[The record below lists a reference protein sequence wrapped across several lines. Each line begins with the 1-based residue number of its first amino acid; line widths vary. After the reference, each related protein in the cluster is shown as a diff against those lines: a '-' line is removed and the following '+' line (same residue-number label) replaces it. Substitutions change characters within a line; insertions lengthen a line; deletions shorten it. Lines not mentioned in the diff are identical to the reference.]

1 MSVGGK
7 REEFR
12 RYLEKCGV
20 MDALT
25 RILVSLYEETEKP
38 ADALDYIRKNL
49 GSIIEDDPSEVD
61 NLKKELEESKAK
73 IVELKSKLLKYE
85 PEEVKVD

>member
-1 MSVGGK
+1 MKSLSFCLQSIGGK

-38 ADALDYIRKNL
+38 ADALEYPCLN
-49 GSIIEDDPSEVD
+49 
-61 NLKKELEESKAK
+61 
-73 IVELKSKLLKYE
+73 
-85 PEEVKVD
+85 